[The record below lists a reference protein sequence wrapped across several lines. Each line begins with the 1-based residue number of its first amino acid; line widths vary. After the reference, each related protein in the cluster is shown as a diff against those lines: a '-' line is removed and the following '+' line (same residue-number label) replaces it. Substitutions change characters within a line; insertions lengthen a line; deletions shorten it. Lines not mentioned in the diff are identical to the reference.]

1 MAYKQLKL
9 WFEEELAEMLADK
22 ILPFEPTFNKA
33 SFIKSISLHIT
44 PLELKDRIEVFAD
57 ELGRHLGKGYET
69 NIKLLIQILG
79 PENEKEVDMFK
90 RFYWI
95 MPIAKYVEKYG
106 LDHFEISMEAISEI
120 TRRNTGEY
128 CIRPFLKKY
137 PSRTLAVMEK
147 WAEEKN
153 FHLRRLASEGGRPKL
168 PWASKLQQ
176 FIDDPAPLFPIL
188 DKLKDDPKKYVQK
201 SVANC
206 LNDIL
211 KDNYGLGKAF
221 ISRWMPV
228 ESKERKWIIKHALR
242 NLKKSKDPWAMEVLA
257 ELKA

>member
-9 WFEEELAEMLADK
+9 WFDEDLAEMLSDK
-22 ILPFEPTFNKA
+22 ILEIDPAFDKA
-33 SFIKSISLHIT
+33 SFIQSISQQIT
-44 PLELKDRIEVFAD
+44 ELELKDRIEVFAD
-57 ELGRHLGKGYET
+57 EFEKHLGRGYAA
-69 NIKLLIQILG
+69 NIQLLIQILG

-106 LDHFEISMEAISEI
+106 LDHFDLSMEAISEI

-128 CIRPFLKKY
+128 CIRPYLEKY
-137 PSRTLAVMEK
+137 PAETLAIMEK
-147 WAEEKN
+147 WAEAGN

-176 FIDDPAPLFPIL
+176 FIDNPEPLFPIL
-188 DKLKDDPKKYVQK
+188 NKLKDDPKKYVQK

-206 LNDIL
+206 MNDIL
-211 KDNYGLGKAF
+211 KDNYVLGKNF
-221 ISRWMPV
+221 IDSWLPA

-242 NLKKSKDPWAMEVLA
+242 NLKKSQDAWALEVLA
-257 ELKA
+257 SLGS

>member
-9 WFEEELAEMLADK
+9 WFDEELADMLSDK
-22 ILPFEPTFNKA
+22 ILEIDPTFAKA
-33 SFIKSISLHIT
+33 SFIQNISDQISA
-44 PLELKDRIEVFAD
+44 LELKDRIEVFAD
-57 ELGRHLGKGYET
+57 ELEKQLGNGYEA
-69 NIKLLIQILG
+69 NIKILMQILG

-106 LDHFEISMEAISEI
+106 LDHFDLSMEAISEI

-128 CIRPFLKKY
+128 CIRPYLEKY
-137 PSRTLAVMEK
+137 PAKTLGIMEK
-147 WAEEKN
+147 WAEADN

-176 FIDDPAPLFPIL
+176 FIDDPEPLFPIL

-211 KDNYGLGKAF
+211 KDNYSLAKAF
-221 ISRWMPV
+221 ISGWMPAA
-228 ESKERKWIIKHALR
+228 SKERKWIIKHALR
-242 NLKKSKDPWAMEVLA
+242 NLKKSKDPWALEVLTT
-257 ELKA
+257 LGS